1 VRRLAEQDRAAALQE
16 RDEAVAARE
25 LAEQQRA
32 EVRGL
37 EVAWGWGGGVR
48 HVSLRGSCAAAAT
61 HIFMRYCFGLFWAAK
76 C

>member
-25 LAEQQRA
+25 LAEQQRT

-37 EVAWGWGGGVR
+37 GVALRAAGLTACGG
-48 HVSLRGSCAAAAT
+48 SSAAPAT
-61 HIFMRYCFGLFWAAK
+61 HLL
-76 C
+76 